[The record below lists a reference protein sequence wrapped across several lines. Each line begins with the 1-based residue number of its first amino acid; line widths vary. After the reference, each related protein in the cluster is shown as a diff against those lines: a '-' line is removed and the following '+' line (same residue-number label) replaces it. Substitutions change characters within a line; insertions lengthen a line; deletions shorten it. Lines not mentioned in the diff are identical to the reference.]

1 MRARTRVI
9 AVEGMDGDLAT
20 DWVCGRGSEGVK
32 SQSTTSTSSSSTA
45 NTTTIIP
52 GSSEGSYLGEKGP
65 QTSSS
70 QTPSLGPQCGQG
82 SVPLRPLGCP
92 ELGLGLGKG
101 KGQDVGPYLTGTCG
115 PGVERELGPSFLR
128 GGPGSH
134 SPHAQR
140 MPAWV
145 FILVI
150 CCLFLL
156 PSRATTHVS
165 NEGKRAEQRPCVPP
179 RKALPQSPGIIRLA
193 PSLNQPETETAAQSP
208 ERLLD
213 QKPMTFQAPRDRWE
227 PSCPQRAPCAACSAP
242 CTTILPLLPLVMTQV
257 SPGQPKSWTT
267 SSGSSCEPCASGQA
281 RQPLMPGLAFRFSPD
296 ASLLAAEPEPLR
308 CFSRQYEDLT
318 CFWDEVEEEE
328 KEKDCAKEEE
338 EGGEEDPGPYKLFF
352 AYPGEEPQVCPLRSQ
367 RLPEGGLRHV
377 CQVQPADGVR
387 LFAKLTL
394 WVWDPAKDRN
404 RTQRVLNLENV
415 GLPAPPKSITAVTS
429 GQTGELQVTWEV
441 QPSEISDFMQ
451 HELQYGPLDPSNSA
465 QPTVRALLQ
474 APMCCPFM
482 RWPHTQPHQATA
494 TPKPDLT
501 PAQLPGTQSIQQYPT
516 IEGPSRKGYMSQ
528 GPAIRGHTVPQWD
541 GPGQLGATREVPR
554 FLWPHLLSPVSDSV
568 FPPLQYQELIGGSC
582 IISGFQPG
590 ISYWLQLRSKPDEIS
605 LKGFW
610 GPWSSPVTV
619 TLPRD
624 ASEIGLQCFTQDLE
638 HITCQWQGPTH
649 PTTSHGY
656 FYHWRAGS
664 CPKNR
669 GPAWEKCEKMD
680 SRAEETP
687 ISHCHFESRNDSA
700 IHILVEITTE
710 QGTIHQYL
718 ATPFWMHQ
726 IVLTEAPELQWTVG
740 SNGQL
745 KLTWRPPLPWLPGQT
760 HYQLRYSGQKL
771 DHWKVLEPPRGA
783 LGETLELRPGA
794 QYRLQ
799 LRARPDGPT
808 YHGPWSA
815 WSAPALVELAPESG
829 WVSVVTSA
837 VLTLGFGGLVGLVL
851 RRLFPARFRALRQT
865 LWPPLPDLH
874 RVLGGFLTE
883 PPASM
888 SQPKASASGGDK
900 EEEPSLLEVLSES
913 VDGQSQL
920 DYPVLLQAGCL
931 GSWSTPL
938 APAPSESE
946 PDPITHIDN
955 YSYLPHLSQPLP
967 SSNHCHQPLDTV
979 PFPRAPRHECLPVT
993 PFTPLLSQV
1002 SSSSAY

>member
-1 MRARTRVI
+1 PP
-9 AVEGMDGDLAT
+9 EGA
-20 DWVCGRGSEGVK
+20 
-32 SQSTTSTSSSSTA
+32 
-45 NTTTIIP
+45 P
-52 GSSEGSYLGEKGP
+52 GSVGSCLG
-65 QTSSS
+65 
-70 QTPSLGPQCGQG
+70 G
-82 SVPLRPLGCP
+82 S
-92 ELGLGLGKG
+92 
-101 KGQDVGPYLTGTCG
+101 
-115 PGVERELGPSFLR
+115 
-128 GGPGSH
+128 
-134 SPHAQR
+134 
-140 MPAWV
+140 
-145 FILVI
+145 
-150 CCLFLL
+150 
-156 PSRATTHVS
+156 
-165 NEGKRAEQRPCVPP
+165 
-179 RKALPQSPGIIRLA
+179 
-193 PSLNQPETETAAQSP
+193 
-208 ERLLD
+208 
-213 QKPMTFQAPRDRWE
+213 
-227 PSCPQRAPCAACSAP
+227 
-242 CTTILPLLPLVMTQV
+242 
-257 SPGQPKSWTT
+257 
-267 SSGSSCEPCASGQA
+267 A

-318 CFWDEVEEEE
+318 CFWD
-328 KEKDCAKEEE
+328 
-338 EGGEEDPGPYKLFF
+338 EEDPGPYKLFF

-501 PAQLPGTQSIQQYPT
+501 P
-516 IEGPSRKGYMSQ
+516 
-528 GPAIRGHTVPQWD
+528 
-541 GPGQLGATREVPR
+541 
-554 FLWPHLLSPVSDSV
+554 
-568 FPPLQYQELIGGSC
+568 YQELIGGSC

-888 SQPKASASGGDK
+888 SQVSD